1 MIQILV
7 TLLSSGNKV
16 YLDVGEVSIKAN
28 YSAVEIQDV
37 TKRKAESTQTFSL
50 PFTEN
55 NNLVFGH
62 FYNINAS
69 TGAFDVNVRMPAVIL
84 VDGIEVLEGYLQ
96 LMKVNNSTEVYDVTV
111 YGQLGNIIKSIEG
124 KKLNDIDF
132 SEFNHVFNRAN
143 IYNSWNNAIE
153 YTDSST
159 GDEILYPIID
169 YGYDFTGIT
178 STDSDRLTADRLKP
192 AMKVQTIF
200 YKILS
205 DAGYSV
211 NSTFLSTDFFTNQY
225 MTLSSSQQVITNGE
239 SDGFKVYKNATQQV
253 FSDQRQVLYFQDDS
267 GTNSYNLNSNY
278 HVNASV
284 NADSYYDVPASGRYK
299 FKVRLKIRPVDTEPF
314 TNTIQYTITLRSGQS
329 TGSPRLDGINVN
341 GRQGPALQNAKGPDA
356 TGYVEFIMREI
367 DLKDTD
373 KVYFHFERYFAE
385 PTEKTDILA
394 DSYVQLLE
402 APIQYIGT
410 NIEFGSNNNLL
421 PSNTQ
426 VEFLTSILNRYN
438 LIIENDKDNP
448 RQLNIE
454 PAQNYFD
461 AGISK
466 DWTDK
471 LDLSKNIVI
480 KPTHEFQNA
489 GLNLSDLEDDDWMSE
504 EAQATNGVPYGSF
517 QAKFPNEFT
526 NGSDLEID
534 SMFSSFPTYNIGGM
548 RMAQLFRWDNSA
560 PQFVKTKPKLF
571 YYSGKKSS
579 PPYRFYTETGS
590 SVYDTLSEYPFCST
604 FSMAGDEIE
613 DSDYD
618 IRFRSLES
626 FGESDLIVTS
636 TVNDVYT
643 TCWSRYINSIYGPD
657 ARILIAN
664 FLLKPTDI
672 ADFRF
677 NDKIFIKDAY
687 YRINKIKSYP
697 LGQDISTQIELIK
710 IVDLVDNTAQPAFQC
725 NNVIKTITEWG
736 WVIFEDL
743 DGNTAVTT
751 RECCESYGYTFAPGT
766 LGVPNICKA
775 LKSND
780 ANVDPPPIVLNNSV
794 IEIGEEGQEIII
806 EGGDLTSNI
815 TGNLRGD
822 VLADN
827 DDLVLENGATVSDA
841 YLADGVKATTQP
853 AGTNDTTIATTAFV
867 VANGGTTNPA
877 GSNTQV
883 QFNNNGSF
891 GADADFIYN
900 TSTDTIEAP
909 NATISGTITGDLTGN
924 ADTSTKIASITNSN
938 IVQLTDTQTLTNKTL
953 TDCEANTQTV
963 GDNTTKVATTA
974 FVQAN
979 SGSATPA
986 GSNQQVQYNN
996 NGSFG
1001 ADFGMYYDNTTYSLN
1016 VFGTVDATLL
1026 DGNLTATS
1034 LLIDGVTA
1042 TLQPLNDSSSKVAT
1056 CSFVQQEITD
1066 ATVTPGGVSYS
1077 IQLKSLNGNFSGYS
1091 QFKFNIDQT
1100 GGNLYMN
1107 GRATFGDA
1115 NNGATGIY
1123 AFAIGTNTNATSQD
1137 AFALGENALASGR
1150 QSIAGGYE
1158 CLAQGSAS
1166 FAIGALT
1173 SSYGE
1178 RSASFG
1184 SNSENYGKDSVVM
1197 GHNHTAATTS
1207 DRSLTLGYEN
1217 TNNSSNSLLMG
1228 QSNTLLNL
1236 YAGGTSGGGTGCL
1249 VGGYNNSVQINDGIV
1264 FGSDC
1269 DAGVTSAGSNNSKN
1283 QFLFGLGLAVPKNT
1297 GGDAAGQSQTVVG
1310 KYNYD
1315 QNSAHLLF
1323 SVGYGTGPLL
1333 ANRATAFLV
1342 TGNGQVGIK
1351 KTLPS
1356 YDLHLGTN
1364 SAAKPSTNTWT
1375 IASDVRVK
1383 ENIQEYTKGLSE
1395 IVQLEPKTY
1404 DYNGKA
1410 GFDSSMKG
1418 NIGIIAQDV
1427 KDIFPETISTYNAK
1441 LNEEDE
1447 EETELYNFDSHALT
1461 FALIN
1466 SVKELHAEIKTLKAE
1481 IKELK
1486 NK

>member
-1 MIQILV
+1 MKVQLIA
-7 TLLSSGNKV
+7 NKNGDAF
-16 YLDVGEVSIKAN
+16 YLDLNDVSIKAN
-28 YSAVEIQDV
+28 YSTIEIQDI
-37 TKRKAESTQTFSL
+37 TKRKSENTQGFTL
-50 PFTEN
+50 PFTSTN
-55 NNLVFGH
+55 NKFFSH
-62 FYNINAS
+62 FYNVNAS
-69 TGAFDVNVRMPAVIL
+69 GDFDVNARIKASVNVDTVQVI
-84 VDGIEVLEGYLQ
+84 DGYLQ
-96 LMKVNNSTEVYDVTV
+96 LMSVNSTTQTYDVVVLGEVANIVKSLGIENLTDLDLSQYNHDYTRANVYASWDGATVYDN
-111 YGQLGNIIKSIEG
+111 G
-124 KKLNDIDF
+124 
-132 SEFNHVFNRAN
+132 
-143 IYNSWNNAIE
+143 
-153 YTDSST
+153 ST

-169 YGYDFTGIT
+169 YGTGLDKIAVDAT
-178 STDSDRLTADRLKP
+178 NDRLSTDKLKP
-192 AMKVQTIF
+192 AFKVQTLF
-200 YKILS
+200 YKILNS
-205 DAGYSV
+205 LGYSI
-211 NSTFLSTDFFTNQY
+211 NSSFLGSDTFFTKQY
-225 MTLSSSQQVITNGE
+225 MTLAGKVKTLENEQT
-239 SDGFKVYKNATQQV
+239 DGFRVYTDTGSTRVYDNNVDVIPFLIDNPSVISEAYDINGNYNTNAA
-253 FSDQRQVLYFQDDS
+253 DPDDS
-267 GTNSYNLNSNY
+267 F
-278 HVNASV
+278 
-284 NADSYYDVPASGRYK
+284 YDVPANGYYR
-299 FKVRLKIRPVDTEPF
+299 FKVLLYYAPANVPTGNPDTYRFKLHLKHLNPSGTYDLLKQVTVTVD
-314 TNTIQYTITLRSGQS
+314 SSAG
-329 TGSPRLDGINVN
+329 V
-341 GRQGPALQNAKGPDA
+341 
-356 TGYVEFIMREI
+356 VEFITPSFI
-367 DLKDTD
+367 LQDT
-373 KVYFHFERYFAE
+373 KEVYFFFEDLTGAADYI
-385 PTEKTDILA
+385 DINYG
-394 DSYVQLLE
+394 SYVQLLE
-402 APIQYIGT
+402 APGQKTGT
-410 NIEFGSNNNLL
+410 TVDLSSDNTLL
-421 PSNTQ
+421 PKVKQ
-426 VEFLTSILNRYN
+426 VDFLTSIISRYN
-438 LIIENDKDNP
+438 LVIEKDKDDP
-448 RQLNIE
+448 SKLNIE
-454 PAQNYFD
+454 PAQDYFD
-461 AGISK
+461 SGTSK
-466 DWTDK
+466 DWSNKIDE
-471 LDLSKNIVI
+471 DKNIVI
-480 KPTHEFQNA
+480 KPTHEFQYDS
-489 GLNLSDLEDDDWMSE
+489 LNLTDLEDKDWMCTE
-504 EAQATNGVPYGSF
+504 WQDTTKTNYGSF
-517 QAKFPNEFT
+517 QLDFSNDFT
-526 NGSDLEID
+526 NGNPLEIK
-534 SMFSSFPTYNIGGM
+534 SIFSGFPTFNAGGI
-548 RMAQLFRWDNSA
+548 RMAQLFRWDNDTT
-560 PQFVKTKPKLF
+560 QFTETKPKLF
-571 YYSGKKSS
+571 YYSGKKSC
-579 PPYRFYTETGS
+579 PPYRFYTETGAS
-590 SVYDTLSEYPFCST
+590 DFDYKHEYPFCST
-604 FSMAGDEIE
+604 FSMTGTTITSTDI
-613 DSDYD
+613 D
-618 IRFRSLES
+618 IRFKSVQCY
-626 FGESDLIVTS
+626 GESALIT
-636 TVNDVYT
+636 TPTQNDTYAK
-643 TCWSRYINSIYGPD
+643 CWAAYINSIYNPD
-657 ARILIAN
+657 ARILTANFKLDAVDIAN
-664 FLLKPTDI
+664 FNY
-672 ADFRF
+672 
-677 NDKIFIKDAY
+677 NDKIFVKDSY
-687 YRINKIKSYP
+687 YRVNKIKSYAI
-697 LGQDISTQIELIK
+697 GKDISTQVELIK
-710 IVDLVDNTAQPAFQC
+710 VLQYNSTNPVIGCDLKVSSVAPDGVVSFIDNDDQA
-725 NNVIKTITEWG
+725 
-736 WVIFEDL
+736 
-743 DGNTAVTT
+743 AVAT
-751 RECCESYGYTFAPGT
+751 RPCCEGLGYRFYPSSTNP
-766 LGVPNICKA
+766 ICVA
-775 LKSND
+775 
-780 ANVDPPPIVLNNSV
+780 
-794 IEIGEEGQEIII
+794 
-806 EGGDLTSNI
+806 LTSNKNDSQLPPVILTDETTVTVGNEGQDVVI
-815 TGNLRGD
+815 TGDYVVGDLKGD
-822 VLADN
+822 VLA
-827 DDLVLENGATVSDA
+827 ENGTVVLDNGTDGTDAT
-841 YLADGVKATTQP
+841 
-853 AGTNDTTIATTAFV
+853 
-867 VANGGTTNPA
+867 
-877 GSNTQV
+877 
-883 QFNNNGSF
+883 
-891 GADADFIYN
+891 FIG
-900 TSTDTIEAP
+900 DV
-909 NATISGTITGDLTGN
+909 TGDLTGN
-924 ADTSTKIASITNSN
+924 ADTSTKIASITNSNIVQLTDTQTLTNKTLTSPTLTTPVLGTPSSGDLANCTFPTLNQDTTGNAATATKIASITNSN

-979 SGSATPA
+979 SGSGGTPA
-986 GSNQQVQYNN
+986 GSNQQVQYND

-1042 TLQPLNDSSSKVAT
+1042 TNQPLNDNSSKVAT
-1056 CSFVQQEITD
+1056 CNFVQQEITD

-1123 AFAIGTNTNATSQD
+1123 AFAIGTNNNATSQD

-1197 GHNHTAATTS
+1197 GHNHGVATTS

-1375 IASDVRVK
+1375 ISSDVRIK

-1410 GFDSSMKG
+1410 GFDSSIKG

-1441 LNEEDE
+1441 LNEEDK

-1481 IKELK
+1481 IKDLK